1 MTRFAAAHSCF
12 ATIRS
17 VLGLLAVLVTVAC
30 GDETGPYGKEAY
42 FPLTEGWRWQYDVVL
57 DTKSTGRTHQKYF
70 VLNFPRHKVGERET
84 TPRLF
89 HDGTVYFV
97 AESQT
102 GVERLAA
109 RKPGGGMRRQEPPRI
124 ILKYPVTPGTTWS
137 QEEDTLLL
145 NTRTLFNAPM
155 ATAIPIRMEYVI
167 ETAEDVVRVP
177 AGVFRHCVKVAG
189 KGGTSVVDRFSDA
202 TIFISV
208 ETAQWFVP
216 GTGLVKSQRT
226 ESSSNQRIEP
236 GNFTQVLSALSRG

>member
-1 MTRFAAAHSCF
+1 MS
-12 ATIRS
+12 
-17 VLGLLAVLVTVAC
+17 LLSALVTVAC
-30 GDETGPYGKEAY
+30 GDETGPDY
-42 FPLTEGWRWQYDVVL
+42 FPLEEGWRWQYDVVL

-84 TPRLF
+84 TPRRF

-97 AESQT
+97 AESET

-109 RKPGGGMRRQEPPRI
+109 RKPGDGMRRQEPPRI

-177 AGVFRHCVKVAG
+177 AGVFRHCVKVSG

-208 ETAQWFVP
+208 ETATWFVP

-226 ESSSNQRIEP
+226 EHSSNQRIEP
-236 GNFTQVLSALSRG
+236 GTFTQVLSALSRG